1 MQLDYIIAIDAIGLY
16 LSEYWKFAN
25 YVALLDDNRWCETH
39 LALEPQ
45 EVGGLD
51 VHFFNGKLLY
61 KIFAAGIT

>member
-1 MQLDYIIAIDAIGLY
+1 MEILCNLTSSQVMHILFSKGARQEVGGL
-16 LSEYWKFAN
+16 
-25 YVALLDDNRWCETH
+25 
-39 LALEPQ
+39 